1 MAIAR
6 FPTTPTQ
13 PRPVP
18 QPGGFNPM
26 QAILQIITQLMQVM
40 MSQFQGGG
48 IQQPYNPFG
57 GAGSYGPQQPSPLNF
72 YGSGGATG
80 GGGYLV

>member
-1 MAIAR
+1 MAQIQ
-6 FPTTPTQ
+6 FPTTSPQ
-13 PRPVP
+13 PRV
-18 QPGGFNPM
+18 QPGGGFNPM
-26 QAILQIITQLMQVM
+26 QAILQIISQLMQVM

-48 IQQPYNPFG
+48 IQQPYNNPFG

-72 YGSGGATG
+72 YGGGGAG